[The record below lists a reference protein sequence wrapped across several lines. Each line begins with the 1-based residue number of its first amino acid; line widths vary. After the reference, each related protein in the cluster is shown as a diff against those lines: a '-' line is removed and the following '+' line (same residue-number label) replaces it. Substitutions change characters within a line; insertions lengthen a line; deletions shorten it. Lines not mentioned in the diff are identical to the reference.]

1 MIYHLDH
8 NKKCSFFL
16 STNLPYGYII
26 TERKKE
32 DLFTCQ
38 CMMFRLILYQQSGGS
53 GFFAVN
59 VIDMS
64 TTLEVS
70 KFS

>member
-1 MIYHLDH
+1 MLIFFYRPIYHMDT
-8 NKKCSFFL
+8 L
-16 STNLPYGYII
+16 SLK
-26 TERKKE
+26 EKKE
-32 DLFTCQ
+32 DLFAYR

-59 VIDMS
+59 IIDLS

>member
-1 MIYHLDH
+1 MLIFFYRPIYHMDT
-8 NKKCSFFL
+8 L
-16 STNLPYGYII
+16 SLK
-26 TERKKE
+26 EKKE
-32 DLFTCQ
+32 DLFAYR
-38 CMMFRLILYQQSGGS
+38 CMTFRLILYQQSGGS

-59 VIDMS
+59 VIDLS

>member
-1 MIYHLDH
+1 MLIFFYRPIYHMDT
-8 NKKCSFFL
+8 L
-16 STNLPYGYII
+16 SLK
-26 TERKKE
+26 EKKE
-32 DLFTCQ
+32 DLFAYR
-38 CMMFRLILYQQSGGS
+38 CMMFRLILYQQSGES

-59 VIDMS
+59 VIDLS

>member
-1 MIYHLDH
+1 MLIFFYRPIYHMDT
-8 NKKCSFFL
+8 L
-16 STNLPYGYII
+16 SLK
-26 TERKKE
+26 EKKE
-32 DLFTCQ
+32 DLFAYR
-38 CMMFRLILYQQSGGS
+38 CMMFRLILYQQSGGR

-59 VIDMS
+59 VIDLS